1 MSVRRLN
8 AQNMP
13 AVTIAGLPRRSQ
25 ISSSLRT
32 PRQEPGPPPRIS
44 SPALGSSSSLQ
55 SRSAGA
61 ALQRPH
67 FSAARSA
74 PELPT
79 LRPCREAAR
88 PPPARCGRPSRPAAS
103 WICFPPTAT
112 QRPPMIMCHP
122 ATPHSPSRR
131 LCLPSLP
138 AVRRDRLV
146 DATESRRC
154 RGMAVATPTMVA
166 HWQRRTAGRWI
177 ASAGPRLRA
186 CGLVRS

>member
-1 MSVRRLN
+1 M
-8 AQNMP
+8 A

-25 ISSSLRT
+25 ISSSLET
-32 PRQEPGPPPRIS
+32 PNPEPGPPPRIS
-44 SPALGSSSSLQ
+44 SPALRSSSSLQ

-61 ALQRPH
+61 APQRPH

-112 QRPPMIMCHP
+112 QRKPAMPCHL
-122 ATPHSPSRR
+122 ATQQFPSRR
-131 LCLPSLP
+131 LRLPSLP
-138 AVRRDRLV
+138 AVRQNRVV
-146 DATESRRC
+146 DATDSRRC
-154 RGMAVATPTMVA
+154 WGMAAATPTMVA
-166 HWQRRTAGRWI
+166 HWQRRTAGRWTV
-177 ASAGPRLRA
+177 SAGPRLWE
-186 CGLVRS
+186 CELVRS